1 MEFKKIAKCTGK
13 ILAKTAL
20 VTGGVAVDIG
30 TQLPGA
36 MLAKAAGERPKAH
49 LRSNCVSKWL
59 YEKAGE
65 IKVSEEQ
72 DSEEKNTDEKTAE

>member
-1 MEFKKIAKCTGK
+1 MDFKKIAKCTGK
-13 ILAKTAL
+13 VIAKTAL

-36 MLAKAAGERPKAH
+36 MLAKAAGEKPNAH
-49 LRSNCVSKWL
+49 LRSNCVSRWL

-65 IKVSEEQ
+65 IKVSEDQ
-72 DSEEKNTDEKTAE
+72 DNEEKNIDEKTTE

>member
-1 MEFKKIAKCTGK
+1 MDFKKIAKCTGK
-13 ILAKTAL
+13 VLAKTAL

-36 MLAKAAGERPKAH
+36 MLAKAAGEKPNAH
-49 LRSNCVSKWL
+49 LRSNFVSKWL

-65 IKVSEEQ
+65 IKVTE
-72 DSEEKNTDEKTAE
+72 DNEEKNTNEKTTE

>member
-13 ILAKTAL
+13 ALAKTAL
-20 VTGGVAVDIG
+20 FSSGLAVDVV

-36 MLAKAAGERPKAH
+36 MLAKAAGERPKVH
-49 LRSNCVSKWL
+49 TRSNFCSKWL

-65 IKVSEEQ
+65 IKITEETE
-72 DSEEKNTDEKTAE
+72 SEEKNTDKNLTD